1 MLCRFLAKKVDGLL
15 TLVYITLAMMKGGDD
30 PMSLAEKVKQRR
42 EKLGMNQK
50 QLADTS
56 GITQATI
63 SRIESGQVKELKSEA
78 LKRLA
83 AALRVTVDFLV
94 DRTDSLTPKEVVES
108 DPNADYI
115 FRGYEKLSAK
125 GREQVKHF
133 VHFLEQQEAEEERRR
148 R

>member
-1 MLCRFLAKKVDGLL
+1 
-15 TLVYITLAMMKGGDD
+15 
-30 PMSLAEKVKQRR
+30 MSLAEKVKQQR

-50 QLADTS
+50 QLAETS

-63 SRIESGQVKELKSEA
+63 SRIESGQVKELKSGA

-94 DRTDSLTPKEVVES
+94 DKTDKLTANDIVQS
-108 DPNADYI
+108 DPNAHYI
-115 FRGYEKLSAK
+115 FSGYEKLSAK
-125 GREQVKHF
+125 GREQLKDF
-133 VHFLEQQEAEEERRR
+133 VRFLEEQEAKEERRR

>member
-1 MLCRFLAKKVDGLL
+1 
-15 TLVYITLAMMKGGDD
+15 
-30 PMSLAEKVKQRR
+30 MSLAEKVKQRR
-42 EKLGMNQK
+42 EKLSMNQK

-83 AALRVTVDFLV
+83 AALRMTVDFLV

-125 GREQVKHF
+125 GREQVKNF
-133 VHFLEQQEAEEERRR
+133 VDFLEQQEAEEERRR